1 MFLLPASSRARIVL
15 CVLAFL
21 AFLLVP
27 GAPDSEFSGMP
38 VLGTALV
45 CFLASVVILVF
56 VAMFVPL
63 RRVGVGWAFALIT
76 LAVAKAFLAPWTF
89 AEGWRAAYE
98 VIDLRGTAP
107 ISFIDGPS
115 ARPFRIDRRIDFNGP
130 FFNLPFFNDIFR
142 YSEHYSP
149 QRRDVEFSFRVQW
162 TGYTVLDEQE
172 PLSFT
177 VGCVGGL
184 SFNVDTKSEF
194 DGMCP
199 KEGSFNISTRILP
212 KGPHLIQA
220 GYTKPPFSTPRAVI
234 QPDGPWRMMPV
245 RVSPRAASRSA
256 VVTEVTTVLGWSAC
270 ALLLLSLWRAYTPIL
285 QTLRTIATVGLGRAA
300 VVAAFTILLAMAVN
314 ASLGYRNVTVN
325 ILTGDDPLAYEGFAR
340 DIFFNGLLLP
350 SWKAPFYFYPFYPY
364 VLAVAHIVFGEDLS
378 SAVVLHGLCLASL
391 TLLFW
396 RLGWKHLPMWGL
408 VVGLV
413 ALGYYC
419 RKYYFPFMLNAY
431 TDHLFAFLAFV
442 AIGAS
447 VWALGSKS
455 SFAWF
460 VAGLATAFAAATR
473 PSMMT
478 YPAVLGL
485 FVILGSND
493 RPTRWRIGAALTL
506 VGGFLVGLLPF
517 TIRNWLVSGKVVLLV
532 NSWIQIPYFLYAPEE
547 PNRATL
553 VAGLGEALQQAWRMA
568 AERPMHVLMI
578 ELRKLGFT
586 FGWLRLGP
594 PGEPATL
601 DFVALSVL
609 FVTALILRR
618 IPRTVALVVS
628 AFAVSHVASMIL
640 AAPWSYVLKP
650 ILPLHLAFLFGAG
663 FLLTGKLRAGHANA
677 FVDSSN
683 VSELKRE
690 EVLQN

>member
-1 MFLLPASSRARIVL
+1 MSSMFLLPASSRARVVF
-15 CVLAFL
+15 CALAFL
-21 AFLLVP
+21 IFLLVP
-27 GAPDSEFSGMP
+27 GAPDSEFAGMP
-38 VLGTALV
+38 VTGPALL
-45 CFLASVVILVF
+45 CFLGSVVVLIF
-56 VAMFVPL
+56 IAMFAPF
-63 RRVGVGWAFALIT
+63 RRIGVGWAIALIG
-76 LAVAKAFLAPWTF
+76 LAVVKAVLAPWTF
-89 AEGWRAAYE
+89 PEGWRAAYE
-98 VIDLRGTAP
+98 VIDLRGTAA

-115 ARPFRIDRRIDFNGP
+115 ARPFRIDRRIDFIGP

-142 YSEHYSP
+142 YSEHFSP
-149 QRRDVEFSFRVQW
+149 LRRDVEFSFRVQW

-177 VGCVGGL
+177 VSCVGDL

-194 DGMCP
+194 DGKCP
-199 KEGSFNISTRILP
+199 GEGSFNISTRILP

-220 GYTKPPFSTPRAVI
+220 RYTKPPFSTPRAVI
-234 QPDGPWRMMPV
+234 QPDRPGRILPV

-256 VVTEVTTVLGWSAC
+256 TLTQLTTVLGWGAC
-270 ALLLLSLWRAYTPIL
+270 ALLLLSLWRAYSPVAQMVRIVATEG
-285 QTLRTIATVGLGRAA
+285 LRRIA
-300 VVAAFTILLAMAVN
+300 VVAAFTILLALAVD

-325 ILTGDDPLAYEGFAR
+325 ILTGDDPFAYEGFAR
-340 DIFFNGLLLP
+340 DIFFNGLLMP

-364 VLAVAHIVFGEDLS
+364 VLTVAHIVFGEDLS

-391 TLLFW
+391 ALLFW
-396 RLGWKHLPMWGL
+396 RLGWKHLPVWGL
-408 VVGLV
+408 AIGLV

-455 SFAWF
+455 WFAWF
-460 VAGLATAFAAATR
+460 VAGVATAFAAATR

-485 FVILGSND
+485 FVVLGSND
-493 RPTRWRIGAALTL
+493 RPTRWRVGAALTL
-506 VGGFLVGLLPF
+506 VAGFLLGLLPF
-517 TIRNWLVSGKVVLLV
+517 TIRNWLVSGKIVLLV

-553 VAGLGEALQQAWRMA
+553 VSGLGEALQQAWRMA
-568 AERPMHVLMI
+568 TERPMHVLII

-594 PGEPATL
+594 PGEPATW
-601 DFVALSVL
+601 DFVILSLL

-618 IPRTVALVVS
+618 IPRRVALVIS
-628 AFAVSHVASMIL
+628 AFATSHVGSMVL
-640 AAPWSYVLKP
+640 AAPWSYVYKP

-663 FLLTGKLRAGHANA
+663 FLLARKQTSAASTTVQASL
-677 FVDSSN
+677 
-683 VSELKRE
+683 
-690 EVLQN
+690 

>member
-1 MFLLPASSRARIVL
+1 MFLLSASSRARIVF

-21 AFLLVP
+21 IFLLVP
-27 GAPDSEFSGMP
+27 GAPDSEFAGMP
-38 VLGTALV
+38 VMGPALI
-45 CFLASVVILVF
+45 CFLASVVVLIF
-56 VAMFVPL
+56 VAMFAPL
-63 RRVGVGWAFALIT
+63 RRIGVGWAIALIS
-76 LAVAKAFLAPWTF
+76 LAVVKGGLAPWTF
-89 AEGWRAAYE
+89 PEGWRAVYE

-107 ISFIDGPS
+107 ISFIAGPS

-149 QRRDVEFSFRVQW
+149 LRRDVEFSFRVQW
-162 TGYTVLDEQE
+162 TGYMVLDEQE

-177 VGCVGGL
+177 VSCAGDL

-194 DGMCP
+194 DGKCP
-199 KEGSFNISTRILP
+199 GEGSFNISTRMLP

-220 GYTKPPFSTPRAVI
+220 RYTKPPFSTPRAVV
-234 QPDGPWRMMPV
+234 QPDGPLRITPL
-245 RVSPRAASRSA
+245 RVTPRAASRNA
-256 VVTEVTTVLGWSAC
+256 LLTQLTTVLGWGAC
-270 ALLLLSLWRAYTPIL
+270 ALLLLSLWRAYSPVTQAMRI
-285 QTLRTIATVGLGRAA
+285 IATDGLRR
-300 VVAAFTILLAMAVN
+300 VVVIAAFTTLLAMAVN

-340 DIFFNGLLLP
+340 DIFFNGLLLA

-364 VLAVAHIVFGEDLS
+364 VLAVAHILFGEDLT
-378 SAVVLHGLCLASL
+378 SAVILHGLCLASL
-391 TLLFW
+391 VLLFW
-396 RLGWKHLPMWGL
+396 RLGWKDLPGWGL
-408 VVGLV
+408 AIGLV

-431 TDHLFAFLAFV
+431 TDHLFAALAFV

-447 VWALGSKS
+447 VWALASES
-455 SFAWF
+455 RFAWF
-460 VAGLATAFAAATR
+460 LAGLAIAFAAATR

-485 FVILGSND
+485 FVVLGRKD
-493 RPTRWRIGAALTL
+493 RPTRWRVGAALTI
-506 VGGFLVGLLPF
+506 VAGFLVGLLPF
-517 TIRNWLVSGKVVLLV
+517 AIRNWIVSKKVVLLV

-553 VAGLGEALQQAWRMA
+553 VSGLGEALQQAWRMA
-568 AERPMHVLMI
+568 AERPMHVLII

-594 PGEPATL
+594 PGEPATW
-601 DFVALSVL
+601 DFIVLSLL

-618 IPRTVALVVS
+618 IPRGVTLVVS
-628 AFAVSHVASMIL
+628 AFALSHVASMVL
-640 AAPWSYVLKP
+640 AAPWSYVYKP

-663 FLLTGKLRAGHANA
+663 FLLARKPTSAVSSTVRA
-677 FVDSSN
+677 S
-683 VSELKRE
+683 L
-690 EVLQN
+690 

>member
-1 MFLLPASSRARIVL
+1 MMLLPASSRARIVF
-15 CVLAFL
+15 CVLAFV

-27 GAPDSEFSGMP
+27 GAPDSQFPGMP
-38 VLGTALV
+38 VLGSALV
-45 CFLASVVILVF
+45 CFLASVVILIL

-63 RRVGVGWAFALIT
+63 RRIRAGWALALIG
-76 LAVAKAFLAPWTF
+76 LAVVKGFMAPWTF
-89 AEGWRAAYE
+89 PAGWRAAYE

-107 ISFIDGPS
+107 ISFIHGPS
-115 ARPFRIDRRIDFNGP
+115 ARPFRIDRKIDFSGP

-149 QRRDVEFSFRVQW
+149 LRRDVEFSFRVQW
-162 TGYTVLDEQE
+162 TGYTVLDEQG

-177 VGCVGGL
+177 VSCLGDL
-184 SFNVDTKSEF
+184 SFAVDTRSEF
-194 DGMCP
+194 DGKCR
-199 KEGSFNISTRILP
+199 EGSFNISTKILP
-212 KGPHLIQA
+212 EGPHLIQA
-220 GYTKPPFSTPRAVI
+220 RYTKPPFSTPQATI
-234 QPDGPWRMMPV
+234 QPDGPWRIAPL
-245 RVSPRAASRSA
+245 RVNSRAASRSA
-256 VVTEVTTVLGWSAC
+256 VLTQLTTVLGWGAC
-270 ALLLLSLWRAYTPIL
+270 VLVLLSLWRAYSPVAQAIRIVATEG
-285 QTLRTIATVGLGRAA
+285 LRRVA
-300 VVAAFTILLAMAVN
+300 VVAAFTTLLVLAVN

-325 ILTGDDPLAYEGFAR
+325 ILTGDDPFAYEGFAR

-364 VLAVAHIVFGEDLS
+364 VLAVAHIVFGEDLT
-378 SAVVLHGLCLASL
+378 SAVILHGLCLASL
-391 TLLFW
+391 ALLFW
-396 RLGWKHLPMWGL
+396 RLGWKQLPLWGL
-408 VVGLV
+408 VIGLF

-455 SFAWF
+455 RWAWF

-478 YPAVLGL
+478 YPGVLGL
-485 FVILGSND
+485 FVVLGWRD
-493 RPTRWRIGAALTL
+493 RPTRWRVGAALVT
-506 VGGFLVGLLPF
+506 VAGFLLGLLPF
-517 TIRNWLVSGKVVLLV
+517 TLRNWLVSGKIVLLV

-553 VAGLGEALQQAWRMA
+553 VSGLGEALQQAWRMA
-568 AERPMHVLMI
+568 AERPMHVLII

-594 PGEPATL
+594 PGEPATW
-601 DFVALSVL
+601 DFIVLSLL

-618 IPRTVALVVS
+618 IPRNVALVVS
-628 AFAVSHVASMIL
+628 AFAVSHVVSMVL
-640 AAPWSYVLKP
+640 AAPWSYVYKP

-663 FLLTGKLRAGHANA
+663 FLLGRKPASAAPTTVRA
-677 FVDSSN
+677 S
-683 VSELKRE
+683 L
-690 EVLQN
+690 